1 MYFITYLYS
10 VKSQIMQTSSI
21 SHIINCCRTI
31 FYCKYGF
38 YICYFL
44 YHMLCLSRTKSLD
57 GLCCSFCKT
66 HPTKNK
72 DFWFDLWIKF
82 TIKGCLWWYSRKFD
96 VIKCSMSCSNLKILH
111 VSFWCGTEL
120 IIVYSVTR
128 IGYRVKLTLENY
140 RRSMLISWNFK
151 ILADT

>member
-1 MYFITYLYS
+1 MILTMYFITYLYS

-111 VSFWCGTEL
+111 ISFLMRNRIDHRIFSYSNWLSSEMNIGEL
-120 IIVYSVTR
+120 QQ
-128 IGYRVKLTLENY
+128 
-140 RRSMLISWNFK
+140 IS
-151 ILADT
+151 